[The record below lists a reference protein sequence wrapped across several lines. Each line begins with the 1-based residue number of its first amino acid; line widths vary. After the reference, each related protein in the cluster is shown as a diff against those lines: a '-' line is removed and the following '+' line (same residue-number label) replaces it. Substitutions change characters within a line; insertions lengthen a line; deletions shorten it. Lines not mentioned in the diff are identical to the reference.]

1 MKYLLGLDIGSSS
14 VKACLLDADSGKVV
28 ASAQSPS
35 AEMRIDP
42 PQPGFAEQ
50 DPDMWWAE
58 MINAIREVRRQVD
71 FGKEPLGG
79 IGISYQMHGLV
90 SLDKEGTPLHHLV
103 RRPRRANRG
112 HRFRRTGRRILPLA
126 FPQFPRQFHRLE
138 TEMGKRS

>member
-28 ASAQSPS
+28 AGAQSPKD
-35 AEMRIDP
+35 EMRIDA

-50 DPDMWWAE
+50 DPDMWWKE
-58 MINAIREVRRQVD
+58 MINAIGEIRRQVD

-90 SLDKEGTPLHHLV
+90 SLDKEGRPLI
-103 RRPRRANRG
+103 PSIIWCDGRAVQ
-112 HRFRRTGRRILPLA
+112 TGDTA
-126 FPQFPRQFHRLE
+126 F
-138 TEMGKRS
+138 